1 MHASEDVLIN
11 LIRPA
16 AHQALG
22 ERTPARETQDSR
34 DDGFDSLFSQSNF
47 EKLGREFCA
56 SNTIAGLG
64 ERENKQP
71 GQIVRPERNPHIGC
85 LGRVAPVGT
94 AGL

>member
-1 MHASEDVLIN
+1 VGMSSIN

-22 ERTPARETQDSR
+22 DHTPARETQDSR

-64 ERENKQP
+64 ERENKQR
-71 GQIVRPERNPHIGC
+71 GQIVSMHC
-85 LGRVAPVGT
+85 LHLSSRKT
-94 AGL
+94 ESSSQNSYKN